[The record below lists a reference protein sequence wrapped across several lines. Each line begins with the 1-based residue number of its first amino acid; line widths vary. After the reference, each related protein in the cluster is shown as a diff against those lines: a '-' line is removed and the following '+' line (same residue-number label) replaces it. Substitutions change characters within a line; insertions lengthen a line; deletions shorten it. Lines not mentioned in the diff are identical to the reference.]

1 MLRIKRRTLSTAES
15 TTESR
20 SAISHTLHNVVEK
33 RNPYQSKNRR
43 RRPEPTVASF
53 LCPAYSLSYLSR
65 TLNAVCWQVQMRL
78 RYMQCEE

>member
-1 MLRIKRRTLSTAES
+1 MRRIISRTVCIAES

-33 RNPYQSKNRR
+33 RNPYKSKNRR
-43 RRPEPTVASF
+43 RRPEPTLASL
-53 LCPAYSLSYLSR
+53 LCPAYSISYLSR
-65 TLNAVCWQVQMRL
+65 TVKKVFWLVHIRL